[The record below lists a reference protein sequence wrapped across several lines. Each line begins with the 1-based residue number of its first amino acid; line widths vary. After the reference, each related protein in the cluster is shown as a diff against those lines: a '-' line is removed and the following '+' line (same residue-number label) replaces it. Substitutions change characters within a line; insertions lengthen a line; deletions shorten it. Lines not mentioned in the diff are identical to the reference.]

1 MSARVD
7 PDTVRHIGRLARLKL
22 SDAEVERFST
32 QLSAI
37 LDYFEQLNRIDTSAV
52 EPTAHPLPVRNV
64 FRDDHPTEPLGAER
78 ILANAPRSEAGCF
91 ALPKVLDQQ
100 GA

>member
-7 PDTVRHIGRLARLKL
+7 PATVRHIGRLSRLKL
-22 SDAEVERFST
+22 SDAEVERFAT

-37 LDYFEQLNRIDTSAV
+37 LDYFEQLKRIDTTTV

-64 FRDDHPTEPLGAER
+64 FRDDLPTQPLGAEP
-78 ILANAPRSEAGCF
+78 ILANAPRTEAGCF